1 MDWQLL
7 GSDLCGSSTRQVR
20 VKHRDSDNGND
31 GVLGALMGV
40 ALILIVLVALWV
52 VIVYKAR
59 YRTCVELENG
69 ANLGYEA
76 VFDLSRPYLKPIA
89 VPRLEDGTPILR
101 DMLWSI
107 KITPTSI
114 HGLSLEPIGVRGYQF
129 AWRNDVGLVLESDDP
144 AEYER
149 LVAEAG
155 HANWDIEI
163 NNVGTQWLMNELAGR
178 PDFEVRRCP
187 TSLVTW

>member
-1 MDWQLL
+1 MNYGRKEHGAEVISALA
-7 GSDLCGSSTRQVR
+7 
-20 VKHRDSDNGND
+20 
-31 GVLGALMGV
+31 GVV
-40 ALILIVLVALWV
+40 LIPCAIVALWIV
-52 VIVYKAR
+52 VVFNAR
-59 YRTCVELENG
+59 YRTCVQLENG

-76 VFDLSRPYLKPIA
+76 VFDLRRPYLKPIA
-89 VPRLEDGTPILR
+89 VPRLADGTPILR

-107 KITPTSI
+107 KITPTTI
-114 HGLSLEPIGVRGYQF
+114 YGLSLESVDERGYQF
-129 AWRNDVGLVLESDDP
+129 AWRNDVGLVLEADNP
-144 AEYER
+144 TVYQR

-178 PDFEVRRCP
+178 PSFEVGRCP

>member
-1 MDWQLL
+1 MKCVR
-7 GSDLCGSSTRQVR
+7 SDLGR
-20 VKHRDSDNGND
+20 
-31 GVLGALMGV
+31 GVLAAVAGV
-40 ALILIVLVALWV
+40 VLLPCVLLTLWV
-52 VIVYKAR
+52 VVVFNGR
-59 YRTCVELENG
+59 YRTCVQLENG

-89 VPRLEDGTPILR
+89 VPRWEDGTPILR

-107 KITPTSI
+107 KITPTTLY
-114 HGLSLEPIGVRGYQF
+114 GLSLEPLDERGYQF
-129 AWRNDVGLVLESDDP
+129 AWRNDVGLVLEVDNP
-144 AEYER
+144 TVYED

-178 PDFEVRRCP
+178 PDFDVRRCP